1 MPQRPFGDESKVP
14 NQYIVFVK
22 VLAVAVFPETA
33 GPHVQRSRSDLP
45 GERGSGNVWA
55 EAPHAVVEIVRFA
68 RFAQT
73 DYPLRTIS
81 LEWFVVE
88 LPKANG
94 IRERKEASNAELQ
107 TSERRKNIEEKSKAP
122 GAKPAPGMP
131 GPRRTTLPVT
141 FRRVHSPRK

>member
-1 MPQRPFGDESKVP
+1 VP

-33 GPHVQRSRSDLP
+33 GPYVPRSRSDLP

-55 EAPHAVVEIVRFA
+55 EAPHTVVEIVRFA

-107 TSERRKNIEEKSKAP
+107 TSERRKNIEEKSKPQVRNRHP
-122 GAKPAPGMP
+122 GCPALDEQHCQSHFAGFILSVSKVKSISA
-131 GPRRTTLPVT
+131 R
-141 FRRVHSPRK
+141 